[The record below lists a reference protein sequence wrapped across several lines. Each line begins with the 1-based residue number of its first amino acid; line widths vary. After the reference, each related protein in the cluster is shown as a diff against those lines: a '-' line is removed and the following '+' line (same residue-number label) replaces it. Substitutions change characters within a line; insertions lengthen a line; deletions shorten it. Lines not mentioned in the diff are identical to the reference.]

1 MCWTGDTFRLRRIMT
16 PRDVAVWLLAAFFIA
31 GGVYHFVKPGFYL
44 AMMPPWLPAHVQLV
58 QLSGAFEILGG
69 IGVLVP
75 ATRSF
80 SGWGLIA
87 LLIAVFPANLHMA
100 LNPAPW
106 LANGVPLWR
115 LYVRLPVQA
124 LFIAWAWWATRRN

>member
-1 MCWTGDTFRLRRIMT
+1 MTLRE
-16 PRDVAVWLLAAFFIA
+16 VAVWLLAAFFIA

-44 AMMPPWLPAHVQLV
+44 EMMPPWLPAHVQLV
-58 QLSGAFEILGG
+58 QISGVFEILGG

-75 ATRSF
+75 ATRTF

-106 LANGVPLWR
+106 LAKGVPLWG
-115 LYVRLPVQA
+115 LYIRLPIQA
-124 LFIAWAWWATRRN
+124 IFIAWAWWATRKV